1 MKLLHCSQCGARVF
15 FESVQ
20 CVQCQALLGFVPEQ
34 LDMVSFEAM
43 PDPTPEPRPEPDTP
57 SPPGAPAEATAETPA
72 EATAGAMVRWRPL
85 GCDIGE
91 HRPCL
96 NYRVHQVCNWMVA
109 GDDPNDLCRACRTTA
124 VIPALSEPANV
135 QAWFALE
142 KAKRRLLYTLL
153 SLGLPFP
160 GKTEDPQDGLSF
172 QFLAEA
178 PAASPVLTGHDNGI
192 ITMNIA
198 EADDARREQVRQ
210 AMHEPYRTLLGHFR
224 HEIGHYYWDRL
235 IDVPPPG
242 GGEGPLLAAFREQF
256 GDERAD
262 YSEALKRHYD
272 EGPPADWAQHHV
284 SAYAT
289 MHPWEDWA
297 ECWAHYLHLYDGL
310 DTAAA
315 WGLSLAHGVPQGEP
329 VVPIAPTPTQADITT
344 DIVQR
349 WLPVSQFINAMNR
362 SLGVADGYPFVLSAE
377 VLAKLAFIHQVV
389 RATSAGEAPMRFGSA
404 APSAPVA
411 PVSPA
416 EGT

>member
-15 FESVQ
+15 YESVQ
-20 CVQCQALLGFVPEQ
+20 CVQCQSLLGFVPEQ
-34 LDMVSFEAM
+34 LEMVAFEAV
-43 PDPTPEPRPEPDTP
+43 PEEDAGTP
-57 SPPGAPAEATAETPA
+57 PAEA
-72 EATAGAMVRWRPL
+72 EAAPRVRWRPL

-91 HRPCL
+91 HRPCF
-96 NYRVHQVCNWMVA
+96 NYHQHQVCNWMVP
-109 GDDPNDLCRACRTTA
+109 GDDPNDLCRSCRTTA

-160 GKTEDPQDGLSF
+160 GKTDDPQDGLSF
-172 QFLAEA
+172 QFLAET
-178 PAASPVLTGHDNGI
+178 PAAAPVLTGHDNGI

-198 EADDARREQVRQ
+198 EADDARREEVRQ

-235 IDVPPPG
+235 IDVHTADG
-242 GGEGPLLAAFREQF
+242 AEGPWLAPFRERF

-262 YSEALKRHYD
+262 YAEALKHHYD
-272 EGPPADWAQHHV
+272 EGPPADWAERFV
-284 SAYAT
+284 SAYST

-315 WGLSLAHGVPQGEP
+315 WGVSIAKGVEDGPP
-329 VVPIAPTPTQADITT
+329 VVPASLAGRDAIEQ

-362 SLGVADGYPFVLSAE
+362 SLGVADGYPFVLSAP
-377 VLAKLAFIHQVV
+377 VVAKLQFIHEVV
-389 RATSAGEAPMRFGSA
+389 RETVAGRAPMRFGSPPPPPPPPAPADEAA
-404 APSAPVA
+404 APPA
-411 PVSPA
+411 VSS
-416 EGT
+416 